1 MKEAEAAKA
10 KALARDSDLEGEDD
24 DIQDLEETDDK
35 VSTFQEDM
43 ETVCD
48 FMVTTATPFSTKLLQ
63 GECIRA
69 MFSFDEHKKPTKAEE
84 KEDLG
89 LLSEI

>member
-1 MKEAEAAKA
+1 
-10 KALARDSDLEGEDD
+10 
-24 DIQDLEETDDK
+24 
-35 VSTFQEDM
+35 M

-63 GECIRA
+63 GECVRA